1 MTVHAKAEEK
11 TFCRM
16 RLARP
21 QSLLQN
27 SYKIG
32 QVGTAMP
39 EALVRGVRI
48 NYEVIGDH
56 GPWIALTPGSRRSFD
71 ELIGLSKA
79 IAASGYRV
87 LLHDRRNCGASDVAF
102 DGSGSEHEV
111 WADDLYAL
119 GKELGALPMY
129 VGGSSAGARLAILY
143 ALRHADGLRGLLLWR
158 VTGGQEAVDRLAEN
172 YYGQFIKIAH
182 AGGMQAVCDSEHF
195 SECIKAR
202 PSNRD
207 RLLKTNVNE
216 FIAVM
221 THWRECFLQSANL
234 PIVGATE
241 QELRAIKVPACLIA
255 GNDVIHTPATARKA
269 ATIIPNSELHDDLV
283 EKRADNDLLKEW
295 DRKEWRN
302 AEPRVVAIFAAFL
315 KKAESK

>member
-1 MTVHAKAEEK
+1 
-11 TFCRM
+11 
-16 RLARP
+16 
-21 QSLLQN
+21 
-27 SYKIG
+27 
-32 QVGTAMP
+32 
-39 EALVRGVRI
+39 
-48 NYEVIGDH
+48 
-56 GPWIALTPGSRRSFD
+56 
-71 ELIGLSKA
+71 
-79 IAASGYRV
+79 
-87 LLHDRRNCGASDVAF
+87 
-102 DGSGSEHEV
+102 
-111 WADDLYAL
+111 
-119 GKELGALPMY
+119 
-129 VGGSSAGARLAILY
+129 
-143 ALRHADGLRGLLLWR
+143 
-158 VTGGQEAVDRLAEN
+158 
-172 YYGQFIKIAH
+172 
-182 AGGMQAVCDSEHF
+182 VCDSEHF

-221 THWRECFLQSANL
+221 THWRECFLQLANL

-241 QELRAIKVPACLIA
+241 QELRAIKAPACLIA

>member
-71 ELIGLSKA
+71 ELIGPSKA

-234 PIVGATE
+234 PI
-241 QELRAIKVPACLIA
+241 KVPACLIA

-269 ATIIPNSELHDDLV
+269 ATLIPDNELHDDVV

-302 AEPRVVAIFAAFL
+302 AEPRVAAIFAAFL